1 MDKKTLT
8 LSFIAGLATNSILA
22 SMTQPLVSFSVFAL
36 LTLGLSAY
44 ILYQD
49 WLAGRNADSSGWPAV
64 GSFVVGILVYAVML
78 RLQYQEVGNILLPL
92 LILLGLACWGAYKL
106 LIENTDAAAEA

>member
-22 SMTQPLVSFSVFAL
+22 AMTQSVVSFSVFAL

-49 WLAGRNADSSGWPAV
+49 WLAGRNAETSGWPAV
-64 GSFVVGILVYAVML
+64 GAFVIGILTYAVGL
-78 RLQYQEVGNILLPL
+78 RLQHEEVGNILLPL
-92 LILLGLACWGAYKL
+92 LILLGLACWGAYKVI
-106 LIENTDAAAEA
+106 IEKPALSAEA